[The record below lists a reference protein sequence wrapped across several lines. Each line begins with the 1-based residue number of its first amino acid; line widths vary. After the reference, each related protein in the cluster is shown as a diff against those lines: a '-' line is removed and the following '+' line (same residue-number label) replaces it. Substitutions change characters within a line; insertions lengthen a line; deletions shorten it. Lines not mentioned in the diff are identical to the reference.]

1 VPRRQQ
7 LEQQQSS
14 MSPNST
20 VLLVVPVNCFIAA
33 WEVPIKKKID
43 VSMEKVFLGNSLFK
57 HDMNP
62 NPNRLYGIIIN
73 TQGTTIMN
81 MQG

>member
-1 VPRRQQ
+1 VG
-7 LEQQQSS
+7 SA
-14 MSPNST
+14 N
-20 VLLVVPVNCFIAA
+20 
-33 WEVPIKKKID
+33 KKKID